1 MDTKLQKRLDD
12 LINQNQVMLFIKG
25 TPEAPECGFSAKA
38 MEILINSDI
47 YFEYFNIYSDEEVRQ
62 GLKEY
67 KNWSTY
73 PQLYINSELIGWID
87 IMTEMYE
94 DGEFKGIKEKLIK

>member
-1 MDTKLQKRLDD
+1 MDTQLQKRLDD
-12 LINQNQVMLFIKG
+12 LISQNSVMLFIKG

-38 MEILINSDI
+38 MKILIDADI
-47 YFEYFNIYSDEEVRQ
+47 YFEYFNILSDEEVRQ

-67 KNWSTY
+67 KNWPTY

-94 DGEFKGIKEKLIK
+94 EGEFTAIKEKLIK